1 MTQTLV
7 DSTPSASM
15 TKPALP
21 PETPL
26 PMPSQAL
33 SRFDAS
39 QRRTPF
45 ARHAKPILSRLFVFG
60 GGLALTGY
68 GAYEMYGVVSVSS
81 VTILQW
87 LLVVLFTI
95 NFSWIALAFSSSVL
109 GFGALLGRPKPQ
121 ITPTGLKAK
130 TALVMPVYN
139 EAPSRIFAALQ
150 AMIEEVEST
159 GLLDHFDVFVLSDTT
174 DPDIWVAEERTF
186 LAMRARLPQVN
197 LYYRHRPKNIGRK
210 SGNIEDF
217 VTRWG
222 GGYDHM
228 LVLDADSVMTG
239 HCITSLTAAM
249 EADPDSG
256 IIQSLPLVTNR
267 NTLFA
272 RLQQFAAR
280 IYGPV
285 IATGLAIWSGREGNY
300 WGHNAI
306 IRVKAFADHAGLPT
320 LSGKPPFGG
329 HILSHD
335 FVEAALIRR
344 AGWSVYMLPQL
355 TGSYEESPPS
365 LIDLSVRDR
374 RWCQGNLQHLRV
386 IGAKGLTWSTR
397 QHFATGVM
405 AYLAS
410 PFWLAQL
417 LVGMVLVLQT
427 YWVRPEYFTQQFS
440 LFPAWPRFD
449 AQRAL
454 NLFELTMAIL
464 LAPKLFG
471 LILALIRPTER
482 RACGGGIA
490 LIVSTLIEVLISA
503 LVAPIMMVIQSGA
516 VTQIL
521 LGRDTGW
528 NPQRRDDGSIPLASV
543 IKRHRWHVVMGLVAG
558 VTAYLI
564 SPSLFGWMSPTIVG
578 LVLSVPL
585 SAASSS
591 LAMGLALKRMNLLLT
606 PEEVTVPP
614 VILRA
619 NALMKD
625 YQQANFDS
633 ADGLEA
639 LWIDKALQQAHIEM
653 LPQVPRRHRG
663 DIDSDRAIAE
673 AKLADAEILSDA
685 INWLRPKE
693 RSLVLSDR
701 ALIHLVTSLPQSRNE
716 STSS

>member
-1 MTQTLV
+1 MTQPPVASDT
-7 DSTPSASM
+7 TASM
-15 TKPALP
+15 SKPALP

-33 SRFDAS
+33 SRFDS
-39 QRRTPF
+39 NQRRTPV
-45 ARHAKPILSRLFVFG
+45 AWHAKPVLSRIFVFG
-60 GGLALTGY
+60 GGLMLTGY
-68 GAYEMYGVVSVSS
+68 GAYEMYKVVSVSS

-109 GFGALLGRPKPQ
+109 GFCALLGKAKPHV
-121 ITPTGLKAK
+121 TPTSLKAK

-150 AMIEEVEST
+150 AMIEEIDST
-159 GLLDHFDVFVLSDTT
+159 GLLDHYDVFVLSDTT

-186 LAMRARLPQVN
+186 LAMRTRLPQVN
-197 LYYRHRPKNIGRK
+197 IYYRHRPKNIGRK

-222 GGYDHM
+222 GGYEHM

-239 HCITSLTAAM
+239 HCITALTAAM

-272 RLQQFAAR
+272 RVQQFAAR

-329 HILSHD
+329 HSLSHD

-397 QHFATGVM
+397 QHFATGIM

-471 LILALIRPTER
+471 LILSLIRPAER
-482 RACGGGIA
+482 RACGGGFA
-490 LIVSTLIEVLISA
+490 LIASTLIEVLISA

-558 VTAYLI
+558 ITAYMI
-564 SPSLFGWMSPTIVG
+564 SPSLFGWMSPTIIG

-591 LAMGLALKRMNLLLT
+591 LGLGLALKRMNLLLT

-625 YQQANFDS
+625 YQQANFDT
-633 ADGLEA
+633 ADALEA
-639 LWIDKALQQAHIEM
+639 LWVDKALQQAHIDM
-653 LPQVPRRHRG
+653 LPLVPRRHRG

>member
-1 MTQTLV
+1 MTQTTL
-7 DSTPSASM
+7 DPETSAS
-15 TKPALP
+15 KPALP
-21 PETPL
+21 PENPL

-45 ARHAKPILSRLFVFG
+45 ARHAKPVMSRLFVFG
-60 GGLALTGY
+60 GGLLLTGY

-87 LLVVLFTI
+87 LLVGLFTI

-109 GFGALLGRPKPQ
+109 GFGALLGKPKPQ

-174 DPDIWVAEERTF
+174 DPDIWMAEERTF
-186 LAMRARLPQVN
+186 LAMRSRLPQVN

-344 AGWSVYMLPQL
+344 AGWSVYMLPNL

-449 AQRAL
+449 AERAL

-471 LILALIRPTER
+471 LILSLIRPAER

-490 LIVSTLIEVLISA
+490 LIASTLIEVLISA
-503 LVAPIMMVIQSGA
+503 LVAPIMMVIQSAA
-516 VTQIL
+516 VTQIF

-625 YQQANFDS
+625 YQQANFDT

-653 LPQVPRRHRG
+653 LPHVPRRHRG

-701 ALIHLVTSLPQSRNE
+701 ALIHLVTSLPQSRHE

>member
-1 MTQTLV
+1 MTHISIDTSLNL
-7 DSTPSASM
+7 SAP
-15 TKPALP
+15 KPALP

-33 SRFDAS
+33 SRFDKS
-39 QRRTPF
+39 QRRQPLV
-45 ARHAKPILSRLFVFG
+45 RHAKPILSRLFVFG
-60 GGLALTGY
+60 GGLMLTGY
-68 GAYEMYGVVSVSS
+68 GAFEMYGVVSVSS

-95 NFSWIALAFSSSVL
+95 NFSWIALAFSSSLL
-109 GFGALLGRPKPQ
+109 GFGSLLAKSKPH
-121 ITPTGLKAK
+121 ITPTSLKAK

-159 GLLDHFDVFVLSDTT
+159 GLLDHYDVFVLSDTT

-186 LAMRARLPQVN
+186 LAMRSRLPQVN
-197 LYYRHRPKNIGRK
+197 LYYRHRPRNIGRK

-222 GGYDHM
+222 GGYEHM

-239 HCITSLTAAM
+239 HCITALTAAM
-249 EADPDSG
+249 ESDPDSG

-397 QHFATGVM
+397 QHFATGIM
-405 AYLAS
+405 SYLAS

-454 NLFELTMAIL
+454 HLFELTMAIL
-464 LAPKLFG
+464 LAPKVFG
-471 LILALIRPTER
+471 LFLTLIRPPER

-490 LIVSTLIEVLISA
+490 LIVSTCIEILISA

-528 NPQRRDDGSIPLASV
+528 NPQRRDDGSIPFGSV

-591 LAMGLALKRMNLLLT
+591 LALVLALKRMNLLLT
-606 PEEVTVPP
+606 PEEVSVPP

-625 YQQANFDS
+625 YQQSNFDT

-639 LWIDKALQQAHIEM
+639 LWIDKVLQQAHIDM
-653 LPQVPRRHRG
+653 LPVFPRRHRG

>member
-1 MTQTLV
+1 MTQTTL
-7 DSTPSASM
+7 DPETSAS
-15 TKPALP
+15 KPALP
-21 PETPL
+21 PENPL
-26 PMPSQAL
+26 PMTSQAL

-45 ARHAKPILSRLFVFG
+45 ARHAKPVMSRLFVFG
-60 GGLALTGY
+60 GGLLLTGY

-87 LLVVLFTI
+87 LLVGLFTI

-109 GFGALLGRPKPQ
+109 GFGALLGKPKPQ

-150 AMIEEVEST
+150 AMIEEVERT

-186 LAMRARLPQVN
+186 LAMRSRLPQVN

-449 AQRAL
+449 AERAL

-471 LILALIRPTER
+471 LILSLIRPAER

-490 LIVSTLIEVLISA
+490 LIASTLIEVLISA
-503 LVAPIMMVIQSGA
+503 LVAPIMMVIQSAA
-516 VTQIL
+516 VTQIF

-558 VTAYLI
+558 ITAYLI

-625 YQQANFDS
+625 YQQANFDT

-653 LPQVPRRHRG
+653 LPLVPRRHRG

-701 ALIHLVTSLPQSRNE
+701 ALIHLVTSLPQSRHE

>member
-335 FVEAALIRR
+335 FVEAALIRLYAAAIDR
-344 AGWSVYMLPQL
+344 QL
-355 TGSYEESPPS
+355 RG
-365 LIDLSVRDR
+365 
-374 RWCQGNLQHLRV
+374 
-386 IGAKGLTWSTR
+386 K
-397 QHFATGVM
+397 
-405 AYLAS
+405 
-410 PFWLAQL
+410 
-417 LVGMVLVLQT
+417 
-427 YWVRPEYFTQQFS
+427 
-440 LFPAWPRFD
+440 PA
-449 AQRAL
+449 
-454 NLFELTMAIL
+454 
-464 LAPKLFG
+464 
-471 LILALIRPTER
+471 
-482 RACGGGIA
+482 
-490 LIVSTLIEVLISA
+490 
-503 LVAPIMMVIQSGA
+503 
-516 VTQIL
+516 
-521 LGRDTGW
+521 
-528 NPQRRDDGSIPLASV
+528 
-543 IKRHRWHVVMGLVAG
+543 
-558 VTAYLI
+558 
-564 SPSLFGWMSPTIVG
+564 
-578 LVLSVPL
+578 
-585 SAASSS
+585 
-591 LAMGLALKRMNLLLT
+591 
-606 PEEVTVPP
+606 
-614 VILRA
+614 
-619 NALMKD
+619 
-625 YQQANFDS
+625 
-633 ADGLEA
+633 
-639 LWIDKALQQAHIEM
+639 
-653 LPQVPRRHRG
+653 
-663 DIDSDRAIAE
+663 
-673 AKLADAEILSDA
+673 LAD
-685 INWLRPKE
+685 
-693 RSLVLSDR
+693 
-701 ALIHLVTSLPQSRNE
+701 
-716 STSS
+716 